1 MTNQT
6 KISDIAS
13 YSLKIGLFYSTLILI
28 SWIVGWDDLIT
39 LFSET
44 ATMKFNTALC
54 FILSG
59 FAILYS
65 RNKRLSNILTAVSVI
80 LCLFTF
86 LEYYSGRFFIDNLFI
101 HHKYQVGDIGPMSQ
115 FTVINFLCLNLGFL
129 LKNNSSGIAR
139 ILAQVFYFI
148 VFTIALSVIISFI
161 LNVPLGTKISMLST
175 LSLETSVIFL
185 VYCSVLFVYSENEGL
200 AQVFL
205 SKYKGSIFFRK
216 IVFPIVFIPVVLSGI
231 FLQGVNVYH
240 VTIGEIL
247 VLYTV
252 VISVIGLMT
261 SMLIAFLLNKSS
273 RRNKELSKEVY
284 ASTQQLMTYKL
295 AMDKT
300 LMLIEVEK
308 DGGIVYVNSLFE
320 DRFGFSIDECKGKLL
335 RNLIRSDDDDI
346 SNYDGFWEKINSD
359 KIWENEKINKAKN
372 GDEIWTKNYIVPF
385 FNNSQDV
392 ERYLI
397 IKQDITER
405 KTEEILKQKDYIKK
419 LELKNKELE
428 QFTFIA
434 SHDLQEP
441 LRTVT
446 GLVEMLKDKYSSN
459 LDDRALK
466 AMGYLSQSTLRMK
479 SLITALLD
487 YSRIGKEAKLYKVNL
502 NDSLAELL
510 TDLDLLISES
520 NAEITVGD
528 LPELYAFR
536 TNILLLFQNLIVN
549 SIKFKNKDVN
559 PKIEISALKKG
570 TDWEFSVQDNGIGI
584 KPEYNER
591 IFTIFQRLHLR
602 DEYKGNG
609 IGLSHCRKIVHM
621 HGGKIWLEN
630 NGKPGSC
637 FKFTIST
644 LIHLYEKEDK

>member
-185 VYCSVLFVYSENEGL
+185 VYSSVLFVYSENEGL